1 MAENFNPSERG
12 AFQHDVKI
20 DVTGVKETLAELRKY
35 DKELYK
41 KVADELK
48 GIAQPLA
55 AEVGRSFPMVSP
67 LQRWHFEGERRGKSR
82 MPPYNP
88 SFAARGVKPIVYTG
102 NRFVGKNVGI
112 LRLQQMDAGGQVFDG
127 AGSQSPR
134 ARMVLNLDKHRV
146 TKSQGGGFRSRVMY
160 GATKRGLPQIEDAIR
175 KAIDDLNTIVV
186 ARIVSGY

>member
-1 MAENFNPSERG
+1 MAENFNPSKRNF
-12 AFQHDVKI
+12 FQHDVRI
-20 DVTGVKETLAELRKY
+20 DVTGLKDTLAELRKY

-67 LQRWHFEGERRGKSR
+67 LQRWHIEGERRGKSR

-88 SFAARGVKPIVYTG
+88 STAARGVKPIVYTG

-134 ARMVLNLDKHRV
+134 AGMVQNLDKHRAV
-146 TKSQGGGFRSRVMY
+146 KSAGGGFRSRVMY
-160 GATKRGLPQIEDAIR
+160 GATKRGLPQIEDAIN
-175 KAIDDLNTIVV
+175 KAIEDLNTIVV

>member
-1 MAENFNPSERG
+1 MAENLNPSKRNF
-12 AFQHDVKI
+12 FQHDVMI
-20 DVTGVKETLAELRKY
+20 DVVGLKDTLAELRKY

-41 KVADELK
+41 KVADQLK

-55 AEVGRSFPMVSP
+55 QEVGRSFPMVSP
-67 LQRWHFEGERRGKSR
+67 LQRWHFQGERRGKTR

-88 SFAARGVKPIVYTG
+88 STAARGVKPIVYTG

-134 ARMVLNLDKHRV
+134 AQMVLNLDKHRTV
-146 TKSQGGGFRSRVMY
+146 KSQGGGFRSRVMY
-160 GATKRGLPQIEDAIR
+160 GATKRGLPQIEDAIN

-186 ARIVSGY
+186 ARIASGY

>member
-1 MAENFNPSERG
+1 MAETFNPSKRG
-12 AFQHDVKI
+12 AFQHDVMI
-20 DVTGVKETLAELRKY
+20 DVVGLKDTLAELRKY

-41 KVADELK
+41 QIADQLK

-67 LQRWHFEGERRGKSR
+67 LQRWHIQGGRQGKSR
-82 MPPYNP
+82 MPPSNP
-88 SFAARGVKPIVYTG
+88 STAARGVKPIVYTG

-134 ARMVLNLDKHRV
+134 AQMVANLDKHRAI
-146 TKSQGGGFRSRVMY
+146 KSQGGGFRSRIMY
-160 GATKRGLPQIEDAIR
+160 GATKRGLPQIEDAIN
-175 KAIDDLNTIVV
+175 KAIEDLNVLVV
-186 ARIVSGY
+186 ARIASGY

>member
-1 MAENFNPSERG
+1 MANIFSSSDG
-12 AFQHDVKI
+12 VHVDI
-20 DVTGVKETLAELRKY
+20 TGLKETLAQLRKY
-35 DKELYK
+35 DKELFK
-41 KVADELK
+41 QVSDELK

-67 LQRWHFEGERRGKSR
+67 LQRWHIEGERRGKSR

-88 SFAARGVKPIVYTG
+88 SKAARGVKPIVYTG

-134 ARMVLNLDKHRV
+134 VGMVQNLDKHRAV
-146 TKSQGGGFRSRVMY
+146 KSAGGGFRSRVMY
-160 GATKRGLPQIEDAIR
+160 GATKRGMPQIEGAIS
-175 KAIDDLNTIVV
+175 KAIENLNTLVV
-186 ARIVSGY
+186 ARIASGY

>member
-1 MAENFNPSERG
+1 MAENFNPSKRNF
-12 AFQHDVKI
+12 FQHDVMI
-20 DVTGVKETLAELRKY
+20 DVVGVKDTLAQLRKY

-67 LQRWHFEGERRGKSR
+67 LQRWHIEGERRGKSR

-88 SFAARGVKPIVYTG
+88 STAARGVKPIVYTG

-134 ARMVLNLDKHRV
+134 AGMVQNLDKHRAV
-146 TKSQGGGFRSRVMY
+146 KSKGGGFRSRVMY
-160 GATKRGLPQIEDAIR
+160 GATKRGLPQIEDAIN
-175 KAIDDLNTIVV
+175 KAIEDLNTIVV